1 VVEPYSE
8 EGVKGMSK
16 TPLNEREAVEA
27 FLYREARWLD
37 EMELGKW
44 LELFEQDGLYCSPLE
59 AQFRPDEPVILVDT
73 DKLRRQRAYRL
84 LSTPAYAQRPPSRTV
99 RQVGNVELEHA
110 DNGDLVVRSVLVIHE
125 VRVGDERQF
134 GLAVPR
140 QLAARCT
147 YVLRRHDDDFKIAKK
162 EVVLLERESPIENL
176 SIVL

>member
-1 VVEPYSE
+1 MPKVD
-8 EGVKGMSK
+8 VK
-16 TPLNEREAVEA
+16 ERAAVEA
-27 FLYREARWLD
+27 FLYQEARWLD
-37 EMELGKW
+37 AMELEKW
-44 LELFEQDGLYCSPLE
+44 LELFEQDGLYCSPLDAE
-59 AQFRPDEPVILVDT
+59 FRPDEPVILVDT

-84 LSTPAYAQRPPSRTV
+84 LATPAYAQRPPSRTV
-99 RQVGNVELEHA
+99 RQVSNVEVEHA
-110 DNGDLVVRSVLVIHE
+110 ETGDLVVRSVLLIHE

-147 YVLRRHDDDFKIAKK
+147 YVLRRHDDDFRIAKK